1 MTTSISSEAYGY
13 NSKQKDQAYE
23 KKKVSILQTFRR
35 IQWIVEQMLSCF
47 MNKSLPVCL

>member
-23 KKKVSILQTFRR
+23 KKKVSILQAFRR
-35 IQWIVEQMLSCF
+35 IQWIVEQVDAQLF
-47 MNKSLPVCL
+47 NE